1 VYDNGLPSLSFSLP
15 ANLTSV
21 DLTSNYIG
29 RGNWANA
36 SLLQG
41 KVDEFRLYGRV
52 LAASEVMTVFNN
64 HGEEHKKM

>member
-1 VYDNGLPSLSFSLP
+1 VYDNGLPSLSFTLSTNFL
-15 ANLTSV
+15 SV
-21 DLTSNYIG
+21 NLTSNYIG
-29 RGNWANA
+29 KSNWPNA